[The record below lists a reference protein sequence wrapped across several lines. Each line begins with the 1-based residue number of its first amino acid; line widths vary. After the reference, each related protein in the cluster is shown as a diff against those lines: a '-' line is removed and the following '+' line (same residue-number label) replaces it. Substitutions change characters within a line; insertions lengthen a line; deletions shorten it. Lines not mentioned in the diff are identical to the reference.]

1 MVRILVTGAN
11 GHVGANIVR
20 SLLQRGY
27 EVVPLV
33 RPTSDLRGLSALN
46 LTYAYGD
53 VTDERS
59 LVAAA
64 AGCDVIIH
72 TAAVYQLQTREPEA
86 IRRPA
91 LAGTR
96 NVLNAAK
103 AAGVKRVI
111 YTSTVWAVGLSTD
124 PGVRLTASSWNAD
137 SRNPYAVAK
146 TQAEKEAWRLAGEL
160 AIPLIVICPN
170 GVVGQYDYRMTPSS
184 RTLRDLVNG
193 TQFTIDSG
201 YAFVDVR
208 DVAEIHA
215 LAVSGGEPGK
225 RYLVAGENLHLR
237 ELGQLVGRL
246 TGFTPRHIGLGRG
259 PFYLAAVLVELAAR
273 LTNAEPP
280 FTRELVHDMVGRYMF
295 NDCRETWETFDYQP
309 RAAEEMVGDA
319 IRWLLYRGEIRAGRA
334 AQLAGKFPPALEWLV
349 A

>member
-11 GHVGANIVR
+11 GHLGANVVR

-33 RPTSDLRGLSALN
+33 RTMSDLRGLRALN

-59 LVAAA
+59 VVAAA
-64 AGCDVIIH
+64 AGCEAIIH

-86 IRRPA
+86 IMRPA
-91 LAGTR
+91 LAETR
-96 NVLNAAK
+96 HVLNAAK
-103 AAGVKRVI
+103 AVGVRRVI

-124 PGVRLTASSWNAD
+124 PVVRLAAKDWNEH

-146 TQAEKEAWRLAGEL
+146 TQAEKEAWRLAEEL

-170 GVVGQYDYRMTPSS
+170 AVVGQYDYRMTPSS

-193 TQFTIDSG
+193 AQFTIDSG

-215 LAVSGGEPGK
+215 RAVAGGEPGK
-225 RYLVAGENLHLR
+225 RYIVAGENLLLR
-237 ELGQLVGRL
+237 ELGELVGHL

-259 PFYLAAVLVELAAR
+259 PFYVAAVLAELAAR
-273 LTNAEPP
+273 VRNSEPP
-280 FTRELVHDMVGRYMF
+280 FTRKLVHDMVRRYMF
-295 NDCRETWETFDYQP
+295 DDCRATWETFDYQP
-309 RAAEEMVGDA
+309 RGAEEMVSDA
-319 IRWLLYRGEIRAGRA
+319 IGWLLYRGEIRADRA
-334 AQLAGKFPPALEWLV
+334 AQLAGNFPPDPEWL
-349 A
+349 AA